1 MLDRDLAAIYKV
13 ETKRLKEQVKRN
25 SSRFPPAYM
34 FVLTPEEHAALR
46 SQIATSKNGRGGVRY
61 APMAFTEYG
70 VLQLANVLKSDRAE
84 KMSFIVIDV
93 FVRFREM
100 IVDTAEIREMIEEIK
115 RKTENNTKN
124 IELLVNYL
132 DELIDKK
139 EKLPPRN
146 PIEFK

>member
-1 MLDRDLAAIYKV
+1 
-13 ETKRLKEQVKRN
+13 
-25 SSRFPPAYM
+25 
-34 FVLTPEEHAALR
+34 
-46 SQIATSKNGRGGVRY
+46 
-61 APMAFTEYG
+61 MAFTEYG
-70 VLQLANVLKSDRAE
+70 VLQLTNVLKSDRAE

-124 IELLVNYL
+124 IELLFNYL

>member
-1 MLDRDLAAIYKV
+1 
-13 ETKRLKEQVKRN
+13 
-25 SSRFPPAYM
+25 
-34 FVLTPEEHAALR
+34 
-46 SQIATSKNGRGGVRY
+46 
-61 APMAFTEYG
+61 MAFTEYG

-124 IELLVNYL
+124 IELLFNYL